1 MITFRAVVSVIST
14 RFAENMSF
22 LVKQFARRVIPSFTT
37 ASKRLNFSTSS
48 VVLTPRIQKPA
59 PDFSATAVVNGEFN
73 QIKLA
78 DFSGKYVV
86 LLFYP
91 LDFTF
96 VCPTELI
103 AFSERASDFANIGC
117 QVLGVSTDS
126 EFSHLAWI
134 NTPRKDGGLGNLNI
148 PLLADY
154 QKKISQDYEVLLD
167 QGFALRGLFVIDG
180 KGILRHMSVNDL
192 PVGRSVDETLR
203 LVKAFQFADKH
214 GEVCPANWNPDTNAS
229 TIKPSPKE
237 SKEYFRKAN

>member
-1 MITFRAVVSVIST
+1 
-14 RFAENMSF
+14 MSF
-22 LVKQFARRVIPSFTT
+22 LVKQFGKRVLLP
-37 ASKRLNFSTSS
+37 AFSTVKKVKLSTTS
-48 VVLTPRIQKPA
+48 VAFVPKVQKPA
-59 PDFSATAVVNGEFN
+59 PDFAATAVVNGEFN
-73 QIKLA
+73 NLKLA

-103 AFSERASDFANIGC
+103 AFSDRSKDFANIDC

-134 NTPRKDGGLGNLNI
+134 NTPRKDGGLGKLDI

-154 QKKISQDYEVLLD
+154 KKKMSHDYDVLLD
-167 QGFALRGLFVIDG
+167 DGFALRGLFVIDRN
-180 KGILRHMSVNDL
+180 GILRHMSINDL

-203 LVKAFQFADKH
+203 LVKAFQFSDKH
-214 GEVCPANWNPDTNAS
+214 GEVCPANWNPDTNS
-229 TIKPSPKE
+229 DTIKPSPKE
-237 SKEYFRKAN
+237 SKEYFNKAN

>member
-1 MITFRAVVSVIST
+1 
-14 RFAENMSF
+14 MSF
-22 LVKQFARRVIPSFTT
+22 LVKHLARRVLSPALS
-37 ASKRLNFSTSS
+37 SVKNLNFSTTNAAF
-48 VVLTPRIQKPA
+48 VPRVQKPA
-59 PDFSATAVVNGEFN
+59 PDFQATAVVNGEFN
-73 QIKLA
+73 HLKLS

-103 AFSERASDFANIGC
+103 AFSDKAKDFAGIDC
-117 QVLGVSTDS
+117 QVIGVSTDS
-126 EFSHLAWI
+126 EFSHLAWT
-134 NTPRKDGGLGNLNI
+134 NTSRKDGGLGKLDI

-154 QKKISQDYEVLLD
+154 KKKISQDYDVLLD
-167 QGFALRGLFVIDG
+167 EGFALRGLFIIDRN
-180 KGILRHMSVNDL
+180 GILKHMSVNDL

-214 GEVCPANWNPDTNAS
+214 GEVCPANWNPDTNAD

>member
-1 MITFRAVVSVIST
+1 MSV
-14 RFAENMSF
+14 FVKH
-22 LVKQFARRVIPSFTT
+22 LVRKVLSPALST
-37 ASKRLNFSTSS
+37 ASKTNFSTTSAAF
-48 VVLTPRIQKPA
+48 VPRVQKPA
-59 PDFSATAVVNGEFN
+59 PDFAATAVVNGEFN
-73 QIKLA
+73 QLKLS

-86 LLFYP
+86 LFFYP

-103 AFSERASDFANIGC
+103 AFSDRAKDFANIDC
-117 QVLGVSTDS
+117 QVIGVSTDS

-134 NTPRKDGGLGNLNI
+134 NTPRKDGGLGKLDF

-154 QKKISQDYEVLLD
+154 NKTISQDYDVLLD
-167 QGFALRGLFVIDG
+167 GGFALRGLFIIDRN
-180 KGILRHMSVNDL
+180 GILRHLSINDL

-214 GEVCPANWNPDTNAS
+214 GEVCPANWNPDTNAD

-237 SKEYFRKAN
+237 SKEYFKKAN

>member
-1 MITFRAVVSVIST
+1 
-14 RFAENMSF
+14 MSF
-22 LVKQFARRVIPSFTT
+22 ALKQIARSVLRPALVLPKKF
-37 ASKRLNFSTSS
+37 NFSSS
-48 VVLTPRIQKPA
+48 AACFAPRIQKPA

-73 QIKLA
+73 QLKLS
-78 DFSGKYVV
+78 DFNGKYVV

-117 QVLGVSTDS
+117 QVIGVSTDS
-126 EFSHLAWI
+126 EFSHLAWV
-134 NTPRKDGGLGNLNI
+134 NTPRKDGGLGKIEI

-154 QKKISQDYEVLLD
+154 KKKISQDYDVLLD
-167 QGFALRGLFVIDG
+167 EGFALRGLFVIDG
-180 KGILRHMSVNDL
+180 KGILRHMSINDL

-214 GEVCPANWNPDTNAS
+214 GEVCPANWNPEHNAD
-229 TIKPSPKE
+229 TIKPNPKE